1 MTILFIFEGFPKKSQ
16 KLKFL
21 VDDREPAK
29 KVFFFFS
36 VFTIFHIFHPNEEF
50 LDFSYPDVN
59 I

>member
-1 MTILFIFEGFPKKSQ
+1 MTILFIFEGFPKKSK

-21 VDDREPAK
+21 VDDRGPAI
-29 KVFFFFS
+29 KVFFS